1 MTPAMVGHAD
11 GLLSLE
17 GPDLVACLARRAAIE
32 WRLRV
37 VFDRELDHLGGLR
50 PELPSDQGK
59 RHVDAGGHTGRRD
72 DPAVEDETLVDD
84 LGTHGGELSAVSPV
98 RCRAP
103 SLQQA
108 GRGEQPSPVHTDA
121 THCAASA
128 TSRSQPAASR
138 ITPRKV
144 PEFRHRLPVTAR
156 PVVRRWARCRPGD
169 SNEYRVQIDR
179 ICTRLRVRRYPNL
192 PDVASSVL
200 DNRPPITVSI

>member
-11 GLLSLE
+11 GLLRLE

-108 GRGEQPSPVHTDA
+108 GRGEQPSPRAH
-121 THCAASA
+121 
-128 TSRSQPAASR
+128 
-138 ITPRKV
+138 
-144 PEFRHRLPVTAR
+144 
-156 PVVRRWARCRPGD
+156 
-169 SNEYRVQIDR
+169 
-179 ICTRLRVRRYPNL
+179 RRYPL
-192 PDVASSVL
+192 RGIRDVAQPASGEPDHAAEGPRVSSQAAGYGKA
-200 DNRPPITVSI
+200 RGPPMGTMSAR